1 MEVIEQSRPGKGA
14 GTAPSNG
21 NSATLDAIT
30 AAAQEA
36 NPGRAPR
43 VGFVS
48 LGCP

>member
-1 MEVIEQSRPGKGA
+1 LEILEQSRPGKGA
-14 GTAPSNG
+14 GTSASNG
-21 NSATLDAIT
+21 SNSTLEAIT
-30 AAAQEA
+30 AAAQDA